1 MFFRTTGLT
10 SSISPMPKRSLKGQ
24 VAIITGASRGIG
36 RDVALS
42 FAEKGVNVVLLA
54 KSTEDTP
61 TLPGTIYSVAKE
73 VEKFGVQ
80 ALPLKCDVRID
91 QDLENAVEKAIAK
104 FGRIDIVI
112 NNAGA
117 LWWKD
122 VVDTPMKR
130 YDLINQINSRATF
143 YLTKLCLPIMIK
155 QGYGHIVTMS
165 PPLNLEMLGGKVA
178 YCISKFG
185 MTLVAHGLAQEMR
198 GKGIA
203 INALWPATMVESYA
217 TINFNLGD
225 KSLWRKGTILSDA
238 TTMIVSEDPNEFSG
252 NALIDEEYMRSRGV
266 TNFDK
271 YRCDPNVE
279 PPRMSDLPTSWNV
292 GLVSDAKKSKL

>member
-1 MFFRTTGLT
+1 MVG
-10 SSISPMPKRSLKGQ
+10 RSLKGQ
-24 VAIITGASRGIG
+24 VCIITGASRGIG
-36 RDVALS
+36 REIALNL
-42 FAEKGVNVVLLA
+42 AEKGVHLVLLA
-54 KSTEDTP
+54 KSTDETQN
-61 TLPGTIYSVAKE
+61 LPGTIYSVAKE

-80 ALPLKCDVRID
+80 TLALKCDVRID
-91 QDLENAVEKAIAK
+91 QDLENAVEKTISK
-104 FGRIDIVI
+104 FGRIDILI

-130 YDLINQINSRATF
+130 YDLINQINTRATF
-143 YLTKLCLPIMIK
+143 YLTKLCLPIMLK
-155 QGYGHIVTMS
+155 QGYGHIITMS
-165 PPLNLEMLGGKVA
+165 PPINLNMLGGKVA

-185 MTLVAHGLAQEMR
+185 MTLVAHGLALEMK

-217 TINFNLGD
+217 TINFNLGE
-225 KSLWRKGTILSDA
+225 KSLWRKGTIIADA
-238 TTMIVSEDPNEFSG
+238 TAMILSEDPNEVSG
-252 NALIDEEYMRSRGV
+252 NALIDEDYMRSRGI

-279 PPRMSDLPTSWNV
+279 PPRIIELPSSWNV